1 MSMEYMVQLVT
12 AFLGSMGFALVFH
25 IRREKLVL
33 ASLGG
38 LLSWGIYLALS
49 GWTEQDVPRFFAA
62 AAAAAIY
69 AEIMARVV
77 KCPATL
83 FLIAASIPLIPGGS
97 LYKTMQYF
105 MEQEFALCSAQGL
118 NTMLLAMAIALGMLC
133 PMSFFHLIRQ
143 TRPEVRQRRRRAG
156 EKRG

>member
-1 MSMEYMVQLVT
+1 MEHAVQLIT

-38 LLSWGIYLALS
+38 LLTWGVYLALS
-49 GWTEQDVPRFFAA
+49 GWTEQDVPRFFIASVV
-62 AAAAAIY
+62 AAIY
-69 AEIMARVV
+69 AEAMARAV

-83 FLIAASIPLIPGGS
+83 FLISASIPLIPGGS
-97 LYKTMQYF
+97 LYKTMQFF
-105 MEQEFALCSAQGL
+105 MEREYALCSAQGL

-133 PMSFFHLIRQ
+133 PMSCFHLVCRLG
-143 TRPEVRQRRRRAG
+143 PALERRRR
-156 EKRG
+156 ERG

>member
-49 GWTEQDVPRFFAA
+49 GWTEQDVPRFLAA
-62 AAAAAIY
+62 TAAAAIY
-69 AEIMARVV
+69 AEIMARVL
-77 KCPATL
+77 KAPATG
-83 FLIAASIPLIPGGS
+83 FLIVGILPFVPGGGI
-97 LYKTMQYF
+97 YYTMEYCLSGDTQQF
-105 MEQEFALCSAQGL
+105 LSTGIHTFGVAGAVAVGL
-118 NTMLLAMAIALGMLC
+118 LLASSLVRLVLPIFHKKEKAL
-133 PMSFFHLIRQ
+133 
-143 TRPEVRQRRRRAG
+143 
-156 EKRG
+156 